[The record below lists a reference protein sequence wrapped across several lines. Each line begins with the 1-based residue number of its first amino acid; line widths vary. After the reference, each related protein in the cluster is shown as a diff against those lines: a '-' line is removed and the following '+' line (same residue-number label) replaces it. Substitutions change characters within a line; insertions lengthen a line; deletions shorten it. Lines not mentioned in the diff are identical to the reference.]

1 MIISQLKLGLPVL
14 QRSWMCFERRAKLIW
29 RMSLSVIW
37 RDFHLKFWSFEII
50 KSGKIFFVDWH
61 RISKPILFYY
71 EFHFAQLCYLTL
83 HFSSFLSSLYVVSVG
98 KIKQTSDVYAE
109 SKWEICIFQVKR
121 SNITLTLSLPKISL
135 VILFIVCHTINI

>member
-1 MIISQLKLGLPVL
+1 MIISQQKLGLPVL
-14 QRSWMCFERRAKLIW
+14 QRSWVCFERRAKLIW

-50 KSGKIFFVDWH
+50 KSGKIFFCRLTQNFKTYTVLLW
-61 RISKPILFYY
+61 ISLCSTLLFNP
-71 EFHFAQLCYLTL
+71 
-83 HFSSFLSSLYVVSVG
+83 SFLLFSFFSLRGFSWQ
-98 KIKQTSDVYAE
+98 IKQTSDVYAE
-109 SKWEICIFQVKR
+109 NKWEICIFQVKR